1 MNTSINTGPAIAARF
16 ARTAEALD
24 KGIAFFDS
32 IGRPASF
39 SEAATLS
46 SGDPFLVDF
55 LGMLMTVRRERAD
68 VLRSARKAIDDYL
81 RVVNSS
87 NEQLRAAFLLG
98 MSAAWVRL
106 SLVGREHIQLQQQ
119 RVLEAIDDYREREA
133 KTHPDRRWMLA
144 KLDPF
149 AALPEILTPDEVVP
163 GEALSEY
170 LAILQEEDR
179 CLRSLL

>member
-1 MNTSINTGPAIAARF
+1 MNTSIVTGPAIAARF

-46 SGDPFLVDF
+46 SEDPFLVDF

-68 VLRSARKAIDDYL
+68 VLRSARKAIGDYL

-144 KLDPF
+144 KPDPF
-149 AALPEILTPDEVVP
+149 AVLPGVLTAAQVLP

-170 LAILQEEDR
+170 LAILQEEER